1 MIFTMQALT
10 RSMAGYVA
18 PDLPEVTFYDNPN
31 QQGTKMPAMFL
42 QRTRAKIALK
52 MGGRFLRQL
61 GLDLVCLVDYDQV
74 DMEDQYTKIA
84 DVLDERMETFPYSS
98 REGGKSI
105 LLRTYERNWNIQDGE
120 LHYKFDLK
128 LWVSPSEDA
137 ALMRS
142 IQGYTEEVS

>member
-1 MIFTMQALT
+1 VIFTMRDLT
-10 RSMAGYVA
+10 RSLAGYLA
-18 PDLPEVTFYDNPN
+18 PDLSGVTFYDNPN
-31 QQGTKMPAMFL
+31 QQGTKPPAMFL

-74 DMEDQYTKIA
+74 DMDDQYTRIA
-84 DVLDERMETFPYSS
+84 DILDELMETFPYSN
-98 REGGKSI
+98 EGAGRSI
-105 LLRTYERNWNIQDGE
+105 LLRTYERNWTIQDDA

-128 LWVSPSEDA
+128 LWVTRSEDA

-142 IQGYTEEVS
+142 IQAYHEEVS